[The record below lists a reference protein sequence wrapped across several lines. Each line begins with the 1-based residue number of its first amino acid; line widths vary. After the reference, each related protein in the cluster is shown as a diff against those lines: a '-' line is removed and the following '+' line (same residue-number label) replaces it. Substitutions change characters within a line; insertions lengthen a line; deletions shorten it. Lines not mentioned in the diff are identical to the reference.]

1 MKKVQLIAGSY
12 ETIDALK
19 KQIFTFLPETLIDL
33 TCHSTVHESNFM
45 INDCDLVIFSSD
57 LVYEETLALVK
68 LNSTVDKII
77 GKRTLNFDYLQD
89 IISIPKDSKVLLVND
104 LEETS
109 KELIKNLKTLGLNH
123 LKYIPYYP
131 TIGVEDNAIKYAI
144 TPGEEKYV
152 PNYIQETIN
161 IGPRLFDFT
170 TIAKILNYF
179 DFLDQ
184 ANCIFSDNYLHKL
197 INISKN
203 LALKKTETEILKN
216 DLKNILDGFKEGLLA
231 FNLNGHV
238 TLINNNLKKLLKI
251 RHKNT
256 KNIHLKELIYNKK
269 LLSYLLNEQVS
280 TPFLLSLEGQE
291 VFVQKINSNESNNT
305 VVSFK
310 YDHQLPLGTQN
321 TKELSKGYSAKYR
334 FENIIGESNE
344 IMKAKKIAKRL
355 APSDITILI
364 EGDSGTGKEL
374 FASAIHNHSSRG
386 SEKFLA
392 INFSALPDDLI
403 ESELFGY
410 VDGAFTGAKKNG
422 KKGLFEEADGGTIF
436 LDEIGDV
443 SLKVQT
449 RLLRVL
455 EEKEIMPIGS
465 NRIIPINVRVIAATN
480 KDLEQRVSNN
490 EFRKDLY
497 YRLKMGYIHLP
508 SLKERKNDIGPLAK
522 HLIDQSTVNSI
533 NLSEDV
539 IDFFRDYDWPGNI
552 RELKNIITYMIA
564 YTDKSFLTLEDLP
577 QKYYFKE
584 VDRKDNSAPN
594 TIDYQLDRNE
604 IYILNCISELINTG
618 IKPSR
623 KKIAIKS
630 ETDGFS
636 LSVNQVRRILNELE
650 ELDLII
656 KRKGRYGTNITQK
669 GLKVIGL

>member
-12 ETIDALK
+12 ETINALK
-19 KQIFTFLPETLIDL
+19 KQIFTFLPESLIDL
-33 TCHSTVHESNFM
+33 TCHSTVNEREF
-45 INDCDLVIFSSD
+45 IITDCDLIIFSSD
-57 LVYEETLALVK
+57 LVYEEAKALVDR
-68 LNSTVDKII
+68 NINTTIII

-89 IISIPKDSKVLLVND
+89 IISIPKDTKVLLVND

-109 KELIKNLKTLGLNH
+109 EELIKSLKALELNH
-123 LKYIPYYP
+123 LEYIAYYP
-131 TIGVEDNAIKYAI
+131 TIKTFDKKITYAI
-144 TPGEEKYV
+144 TPGEKKYV
-152 PNYIQETIN
+152 PDSIEQVID
-161 IGPRLFDFT
+161 IGPRIFDFT

-179 DFLDQ
+179 NFLDQ
-184 ANCIFSDNYLHKL
+184 ASCIFSDNYLNKL
-197 INISKN
+197 IILSKN
-203 LALKKTETEILKN
+203 LALKKSEAITLKN

-231 FNLNGHV
+231 FNRDGYV
-238 TLINNNLKKLLKI
+238 TLINNNLNKLLRIK
-251 RHKNT
+251 HKNT
-256 KNIHLKELIYNKK
+256 RNIHLKELIYNKK
-269 LLSYLLNEQVS
+269 LLTYLLDDQIIAPYVL
-280 TPFLLSLEGQE
+280 TLEGHE
-291 VFVQKINSNESNNT
+291 IFIQKINSNESNNT

-321 TKELSKGYSAKYR
+321 SKELSKGYSAKYR
-334 FENIIGESNE
+334 FENIIGSSNE
-344 IMKAKKIAKRL
+344 ILKAKKIAKRL
-355 APSDITILI
+355 SPSDITILI

-374 FASAIHNHSSRG
+374 FASSIHNHSTRG

-410 VDGAFTGAKKNG
+410 VDGAFTGAKKGG

-465 NRIIPINVRVIAATN
+465 NKIIPINVRIIAATN
-480 KDLEQRVSNN
+480 NDLEQRVADN

-508 SLKERKNDIGPLAK
+508 NLNERKADIPELAK

-533 NLSEDV
+533 TLSDEV
-539 IDFFRDYDWPGNI
+539 INFFKNYNWPGNI
-552 RELKNIITYMIA
+552 RELKNIVTYMIA
-564 YTDKSFLTLEDLP
+564 YSDKTHLTMEDLP
-577 QKYYFKE
+577 QKYYFK
-584 VDRKDNSAPN
+584 SANKAPLEGS
-594 TIDYQLDRNE
+594 DPLDFQLDANE
-604 IYILNCISELINTG
+604 IYVLNCINNLIRNG

-623 KKIAIKS
+623 KKISTKS
-630 ETDGFS
+630 HGDGIE
-636 LSVNQVRRILNELE
+636 LSINQVRRILNELE
-650 ELDLII
+650 ALDLII

-669 GLKVIGL
+669 GLISIGR